1 MTNHSLSRSNNSI
14 ARQAGLFYLGVVLT
28 GIFSLMY
35 VPSQLIVWNDAA
47 TTIKNISNSE
57 ILFRWGIVSSMAC
70 YVFFIFLP
78 LNLFRLLESVNR
90 WYAQLMVVLSIV
102 SVPISFLNLSHKFS
116 ILNLLHPELP
126 STLTQEQVQEQV
138 MFHLNA
144 YNDGIV
150 IASVFWGLWLFPF
163 GYLVFKSGILPKV
176 FGVLLM
182 AGCFGYLINILANV
196 INPSYSELG
205 IAGWVR
211 LPASLGEIGTCLW
224 LLIMGAKEYPV
235 VKANNS

>member
-14 ARQAGLFYLGVVLT
+14 ARQAGWFYLGVVLT

-47 TTIKNISNSE
+47 TTFKNISTSE
-57 ILFRWGIVSSMAC
+57 TLFRWGIVSSMAC

-78 LNLFRLLESVNR
+78 LSLFRLLESVNR
-90 WYAQLMVVLSIV
+90 WHAYLMVALSIV

-116 ILNLLHPELP
+116 ILTLLHPELP
-126 STLTQEQVQEQV
+126 STLTQEQVQEHV
-138 MFHLNA
+138 MFHLNT

-163 GYLVFKSGILPKV
+163 GYLVFKSRILPKAL
-176 FGVLLM
+176 GVLLM
-182 AGCFGYLINILANV
+182 FGCFGYLINIVANL
-196 INPSYSELG
+196 INPTYADLG
-205 IAGWVR
+205 ISGWVR

>member
-1 MTNHSLSRSNNSI
+1 MTNHSLSRSNNSL

-35 VPSQLIVWNDAA
+35 VPSQLIVWSDAA
-47 TTIKNISNSE
+47 TTFKNISTSE
-57 ILFRWGIVSSMAC
+57 TLFRWGIVSSMAC

-78 LNLFRLLESVNR
+78 LSLFRLLESVNR

-126 STLTQEQVQEQV
+126 STLTQVQVQEQV

-163 GYLVFKSGILPKV
+163 GYLIFKSGILPKAL
-176 FGVLLM
+176 GVMLM
-182 AGCFGYLINILANV
+182 VGCFGYLINIVANL
-196 INPSYSELG
+196 INPTYADLG

-224 LLIMGAKEYPV
+224 LLIMGAKEYP
-235 VKANNS
+235 KS

>member
-1 MTNHSLSRSNNSI
+1 MTNHSLSRSNNSL

-35 VPSQLIVWNDAA
+35 VPSQLIVWSDAA
-47 TTIKNISNSE
+47 TTFKNISTSE
-57 ILFRWGIVSSMAC
+57 TLFRWGIVSSMAC

-78 LNLFRLLESVNR
+78 LSLFRLLESVNR
-90 WYAQLMVVLSIV
+90 WYAQLMVVLSII

-116 ILNLLHPELP
+116 ILTLLHPELP
-126 STLTQEQVQEQV
+126 STLTQVQVQEQV

-163 GYLVFKSGILPKV
+163 GYLIFKSGILPKAL
-176 FGVLLM
+176 GVMLM
-182 AGCFGYLINILANV
+182 VGCFGYLINIVANL
-196 INPSYSELG
+196 INPTYADLG

-224 LLIMGAKEYPV
+224 LLIIGAKEYP
-235 VKANNS
+235 KS

>member
-1 MTNHSLSRSNNSI
+1 MTNQILFRTNNSM

-47 TTIKNISNSE
+47 TTFKNISASE
-57 ILFRWGIVSSMAC
+57 TLFRWGIVSSMAC

-78 LNLFRLLESVNR
+78 LSLFRLLESISR
-90 WYAQLMVVLSIV
+90 WNAYLMVVLSIV
-102 SVPISFLNLSHKFS
+102 SVPISFINLSHKFS
-116 ILNLLHPELP
+116 ILTLLHPELP

-144 YNDGIV
+144 YNDGIL

-176 FGVLLM
+176 LGVLLM
-182 AGCFGYLINILANV
+182 VGCFGYLINILANV
-196 INPSYSELG
+196 VNPAYTELG

-224 LLIMGAKEYPV
+224 LLMMGAKEYTAAQ
-235 VKANNS
+235 K

>member
-1 MTNHSLSRSNNSI
+1 MTNHSLSRSNNSL

-35 VPSQLIVWNDAA
+35 VPSQLIVWSDAA
-47 TTIKNISNSE
+47 TTFKNISTSE
-57 ILFRWGIVSSMAC
+57 TLFRWGIVSSMAC

-78 LNLFRLLESVNR
+78 LSLFRLLESVNR
-90 WYAQLMVVLSIV
+90 WHAHLMVVLSIV

-116 ILNLLHPELP
+116 ILNLLHPELS
-126 STLTQEQVQEQV
+126 STLTQVQVQEQV

-163 GYLVFKSGILPKV
+163 GYLIFKSGILPKV
-176 FGVLLM
+176 LGVLLM

-224 LLIMGAKEYPV
+224 LLIMGAKEYP
-235 VKANNS
+235 KTQTN

>member
-1 MTNHSLSRSNNSI
+1 MTNHFLPRSNSSI
-14 ARQAGLFYLGVVLT
+14 ARQAGWFYLGVVLT

-47 TTIKNISNSE
+47 TTFKNISTSE
-57 ILFRWGIVSSMAC
+57 TLFRWGIVGSMAC

-78 LNLFRLLESVNR
+78 LCLFRLLESVHR
-90 WYAQLMVVLSIV
+90 WHAYSMVVLAIV

-116 ILNLLHPELP
+116 IFTFLHADI
-126 STLTQEQVQEQV
+126 SSMITQTDLQEQV
-138 MFHLNA
+138 MFHLHA
-144 YNDGIV
+144 YNDGIL

-176 FGVLLM
+176 LGVLLM
-182 AGCFGYLINILANV
+182 AGCFGYLINIVANV
-196 INPSYSELG
+196 VYPAYADLG

-211 LPASLGEIGTCLW
+211 LPATLGEMGACLW

-235 VKANNS
+235 AQTN